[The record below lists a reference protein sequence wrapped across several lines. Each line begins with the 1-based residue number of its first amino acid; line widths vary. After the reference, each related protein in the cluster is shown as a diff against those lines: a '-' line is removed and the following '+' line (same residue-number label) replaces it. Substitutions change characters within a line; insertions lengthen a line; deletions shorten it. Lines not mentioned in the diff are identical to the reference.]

1 MSTLCGEHLC
11 FWSELRCNLFDMI
24 TFNQGVIIEA
34 TNSYYIHIGDI
45 ADPFEEV
52 KCGVQVLVMA
62 ENVTAN

>member
-1 MSTLCGEHLC
+1 
-11 FWSELRCNLFDMI
+11 MI

-45 ADPFEEV
+45 ADPSEEV